1 MTIPDMSV
9 CQSCAMTLAKPEDHG
24 TNADGSA
31 HDEYCTY
38 CYQQSAFVA
47 PDQTMESMADF
58 ISNMIPADAI
68 PTGSDAAATARQTL
82 AGLKRWQ

>member
-1 MTIPDMSV
+1 MTSPAAPV
-9 CQSCAMTLAKPEDHG
+9 CQSCAMPMTKTEEHG
-24 TNADGSA
+24 TQADGSV

-38 CYQQSAFVA
+38 CYQKGAFVT

-58 ISNMIPADAI
+58 ISSMIPAEAI
-68 PTGSDAAATARQTL
+68 PEGSDAAATARQTL